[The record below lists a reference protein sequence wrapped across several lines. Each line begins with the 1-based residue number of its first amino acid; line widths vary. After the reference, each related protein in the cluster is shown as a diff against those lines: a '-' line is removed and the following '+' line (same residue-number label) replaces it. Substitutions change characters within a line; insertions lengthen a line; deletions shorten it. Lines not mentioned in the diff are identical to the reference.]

1 MVYAGFLRRLVAVL
15 IDLIILYA
23 VFFVIGLVLGIN
35 LVAVEPGQM
44 GAASVLQFVSL
55 VVWWLYFALQ
65 ESSSK
70 QATIGK
76 RAIGIKVA
84 DMSGKRISFG
94 KATGRHFGKIIS
106 SIILMIGFIM
116 AAFTAKKQ
124 ALHDM
129 MAGTL
134 VVMK

>member
-1 MVYAGFLRRLVAVL
+1 M